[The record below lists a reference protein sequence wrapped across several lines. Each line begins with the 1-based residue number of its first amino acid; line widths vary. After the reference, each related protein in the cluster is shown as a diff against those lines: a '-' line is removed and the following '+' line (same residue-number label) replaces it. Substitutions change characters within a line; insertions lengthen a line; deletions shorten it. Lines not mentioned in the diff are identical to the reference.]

1 MKVKWLGHAPFLIT
15 AKDGTR
21 IITDPY
27 RPNPPSLAYKKI
39 NESAEV
45 VTVSHEHGDHNDVGS
60 VGGQP
65 QVIRGV
71 GAHKAKNIEF
81 EGFATYHDTAQGGQ
95 RGANTIFCFAV
106 DGIRLCHVGDLGH
119 TLSPQTV
126 KDIGEVD
133 ILLLNTGG
141 GPTIGVQEAN
151 EVLSAIKPKVVI
163 PMHVKN
169 DKCTFNRYT
178 ADDFVSGKTGVKRAD
193 ATEEEFTKEKL
204 PKATEIVVLNPAM

>member
-1 MKVKWLGHAPFLIT
+1 MKVKWLGHASFLIT

-60 VGGQP
+60 VGGKP

-81 EGFATYHDTAQGGQ
+81 KGVASYHDTAQGGQ
-95 RGANTIFCFAV
+95 RGANTIFCFTV
-106 DGIRLCHVGDLGH
+106 DGVRLCHVGDLGH
-119 TLSPQTV
+119 TLSPQAV

-133 ILLLNTGG
+133 VLLLNAGG
-141 GPTIGVQEAN
+141 GPTIGVPEAN
-151 EVLSAIKPKVVI
+151 EVLSVIKPRVAI

-178 ADDFVSGKTGVKRAD
+178 AEDFVAGKSGVRR
-193 ATEEEFTKEKL
+193 
-204 PKATEIVVLNPAM
+204 LNASECSSPTPSN